1 MARAEPKTRETGA
14 SVEEFLNSVADAER
28 RADGFAVL
36 EMYRR
41 ATGEE
46 AKMWGPAIVGFGHR
60 VIKYASGRELEW
72 PVAAF
77 SPRKTNMTLYV
88 LDGSPGQAR
97 LLERLGPH
105 KTGKG
110 CLYIKRLSDVDAG
123 VLERIIRDSVR
134 AGAC

>member
-1 MARAEPKTRETGA
+1 MGKAEPKTRETGA
-14 SVEEFLNSVADAER
+14 SVEEFLNSLGDEGR

-36 EMYRR
+36 DMYRR

-46 AKMWGPAIVGFGHR
+46 AKMWGPEIIGFGHR

-77 SPRKTNMTLYV
+77 SPRKANTTLYV
-88 LDGSPGQAR
+88 LDGSAEQAK

-110 CLYIKRLSDVDAG
+110 CLYIKRLSDVDAE
-123 VLERIIRDSVR
+123 VLERIIRESLERD
-134 AGAC
+134 GC